1 MEERGRSEG
10 RVYGS
15 RTARVVVAVVF
26 LGTAA
31 CASSTSPSS
40 PAAQQSPATASPS
53 SSSFSSTGTA
63 TASSSADGDGVEI
76 EREDSAY
83 GEILTDGDGAT
94 LYVLTD
100 DGDGQS
106 TCTGDCAVAWP
117 PVLAG
122 SGFEADP
129 EVAPLLTSFTRDDGS
144 EQLAIDGR
152 PLYTFS
158 GDQAEGDTNG
168 QGVNDVWFVVSATG
182 QPQEGN
188 DPPRG
193 Y

>member
-1 MEERGRSEG
+1 
-10 RVYGS
+10 VL
-15 RTARVVVAVVF
+15 VAVVF

-40 PAAQQSPATASPS
+40 PAAQPSPAT
-53 SSSFSSTGTA
+53 
-63 TASSSADGDGVEI
+63 SSADGDGVEI
-76 EREDSAY
+76 EREDSAF

-94 LYVLTD
+94 LYVLTE

-106 TCTGDCAVAWP
+106 SCTGDCAVTWP
-117 PVLAG
+117 PVLADG
-122 SGFEADP
+122 GFEADP

-152 PLYTFS
+152 PLYAFS